1 MSGFVF
7 TYGRF
12 NPPTKG
18 HGLLF
23 REIVSRAE
31 KMGAK
36 PVIVVSHS
44 NASKKNPLSAED
56 KMAIIKQVFPNVDVR
71 ASGPG
76 NQIGD
81 IVKQLIV
88 DYGKPGVM
96 LVGSDR
102 VKGMAFMKMYGIN
115 IAQAGET
122 RTAANSSAAAVTS
135 LKNISGTRTRAV
147 AMRQITDAYNQ
158 AQKRKNF
165 RFQYILG
172 NTLSSPNINNTMRLL
187 ARKISNLPN
196 KTPPRPK
203 SAPAPRAKSVP
214 PPTKTK
220 KRRPRSASAAP
231 VFVPLIRGN
240 RRTRGVTPARY
251 RNNYTG
257 KNYNE
262 AMKSA
267 TARKPSRTA
276 SRSTP
281 LV

>member
-31 KMGAK
+31 KMGAQ

-44 NASKKNPLSAED
+44 NSSKKNPLSAED

-76 NQIGD
+76 NQISD
-81 IVKQLIV
+81 IIKQLII

-102 VKGMAFMKMYGIN
+102 VKGMSFMKMYGIN
-115 IAQAGET
+115 IAQAGEN
-122 RTAANSSAAAVTS
+122 RTAANSAAVS
-135 LKNISGTRTRAV
+135 LKNISGTKTRAV
-147 AMRQITDAYNQ
+147 ATRKITSAYDQ

-172 NTLSSPNINNTMRLL
+172 NTLASPNINSTMNMLS
-187 ARKISNLPN
+187 RKISNLPN

-203 SAPAPRAKSVP
+203 SAPATKRAKSVP
-214 PPTKTK
+214 PPSR
-220 KRRPRSASAAP
+220 RRPKSASP
-231 VFVPLIRGN
+231 VYLLRGN
-240 RRTRGVTPARY
+240 RRTRGLKPARY
-251 RNNYTG
+251 RNNYVTG
-257 KNYNE
+257 KNYNNIF
-262 AMKSA
+262 KQ
-267 TARKPSRTA
+267 KPLRTA

-281 LV
+281 QV

>member
-1 MSGFVF
+1 MSSGFVF

-23 REIVSRAE
+23 REIVRQATE
-31 KMGAK
+31 LGAR

-56 KMAIIKQVFPNVDVR
+56 KMGIIKTVFPNVDVR

-81 IVKQLIV
+81 IIKQLII
-88 DYGKPGVM
+88 DYGKPGLM
-96 LVGSDR
+96 LLGSDR
-102 VKGMAFMKMYGIN
+102 VKGMSFLKMYGIN
-115 IAQAGET
+115 IAQVGENRSAG
-122 RTAANSSAAAVTS
+122 NSAAAVS
-135 LKNISGTRTRAV
+135 LKNISGTKTRAV
-147 AMRQITDAYNQ
+147 ATRKISGAYNQ

-172 NTLSSPNINNTMRLL
+172 NTLSSPNINNTMNML

-203 SAPAPRAKSVP
+203 SAPATKRAKSVP
-214 PPTKTK
+214 PPSR
-220 KRRPRSASAAP
+220 RRPKSASP
-231 VFVPLIRGN
+231 VYLLRSN
-240 RRTRGVTPARY
+240 RRTRGLKPARY
-251 RNNYTG
+251 RNSYTG
-257 KNYNE
+257 KNYNNVI
-262 AMKSA
+262 KSA
-267 TARKPSRTA
+267 TARKPLRTA